1 MKIVFTAQGNT
12 WESQMDARF
21 GRAKFFV
28 IYDEETDKLTTM
40 DNSDVEKE
48 AHGAGPIAA
57 QKIAESKAKV
67 MITGNGPGGNAGT
80 VLQKLGVKSF
90 IGAGEFTLKQA
101 YDAYKNGELKE
112 F

>member
-1 MKIVFTAQGNT
+1 MKIVFTAQGET

-28 IYDEETDKLTTM
+28 IYNDETEELTTM

-48 AHGAGPIAA
+48 AHGAGPKAA
-57 QKIAESKAKV
+57 QKIAELQANII
-67 MITGNGPGGNAGT
+67 ITGNGPGGNAGT
-80 VLQKLGVKSF
+80 VLQKLGVKSY
-90 IGAGEFTLKQA
+90 IGAGELTIKQA
-101 YDAYKNGELKE
+101 YEAYKNGELKE